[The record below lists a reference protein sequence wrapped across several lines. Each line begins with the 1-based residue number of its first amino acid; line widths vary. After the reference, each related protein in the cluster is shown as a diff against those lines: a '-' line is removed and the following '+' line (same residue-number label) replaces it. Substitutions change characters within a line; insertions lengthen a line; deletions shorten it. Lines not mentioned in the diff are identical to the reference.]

1 MEATQLLY
9 PLIFIFAIYFV
20 YSNLKNNLKY
30 KKENMKPLFYL
41 NQDDKTRHMIST
53 IVIIFVIFL
62 TGILLVG
69 IIKNKSF
76 TLESFFTM
84 VLLPLLMVMLYIP
97 LTKKT
102 MISNLGIHKRGALIR
117 WEDIKGVNYLKP
129 NEKNQIK
136 IKILYTLAGRDT
148 SIELTF
154 DKDDSQIEALK
165 ETIKDYRNS
174 KKKEKKSGK

>member
-1 MEATQLLY
+1 MTASQIIY
-9 PLIFIFAIYFV
+9 PIIFIVAIYFV

-30 KKENMKPLFYL
+30 KKENIQTLFYL
-41 NQDDKTRHMIST
+41 SDDDKTRRSISS
-53 IVIIFVIFL
+53 IVIMVVIVF
-62 TGILLVG
+62 TGVLLAG
-69 IIKNKSF
+69 IIINKDF

-84 VLLPLLMVMLYIP
+84 VLLPLLMIFLYIP

-102 MISNLGIHKRGALIR
+102 MISSLGIHKRGTLIR

-129 NEKNQIK
+129 NEKNQVK
-136 IKILYTLAGRDT
+136 AKILYPFAGRDT

-154 DKDDSQIEALK
+154 NKDDSQFETFK
-165 ETIKDYRNS
+165 ETVKEYRNA

>member
-1 MEATQLLY
+1 MSASQIIY

-20 YSNLKNNLKY
+20 YSNFKNNLKY
-30 KKENMKPLFYL
+30 KKENMKPLYYL
-41 NQDDKTRHMIST
+41 NEDDKTRHLIST
-53 IVIIFVIFL
+53 VVIIFVVII

-69 IIKNKSF
+69 IIQTNGFNLS
-76 TLESFFTM
+76 TFFTT
-84 VLLPLLMVMLYIP
+84 VLLPLLMILLYIP

-117 WEDIKGVNYLKP
+117 WDDIKGVNYLKP
-129 NEKNQIK
+129 NEKNQVKAK
-136 IKILYTLAGRDT
+136 IIYAFAGRDT

-154 DKDDSQIEALK
+154 NKDDSQFEPFK
-165 ETIKDYRNS
+165 ETVKEYRNA